1 MWIIFS
7 YNLHSNL
14 LNSSEC
20 LASYIQYTLKIAL
33 RDIVDLPVKYPL
45 FVFNQKCHVSTK

>member
-7 YNLHSNL
+7 YSFHSDL
-14 LNSSEC
+14 LNSSEY

-33 RDIVDLPVKYPL
+33 RDVIDLSVKYP
-45 FVFNQKCHVSTK
+45 FVCFEPKVACVD